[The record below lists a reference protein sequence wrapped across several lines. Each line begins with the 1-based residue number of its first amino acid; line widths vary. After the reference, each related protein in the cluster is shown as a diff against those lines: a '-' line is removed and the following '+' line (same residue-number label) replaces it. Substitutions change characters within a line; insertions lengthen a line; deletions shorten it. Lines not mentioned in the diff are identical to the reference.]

1 MTTTRTS
8 ITGAYTALRK
18 DVATATTGAIALSA
32 TAIKATEF
40 KHVSLKLSAAP
51 TTSENLTITI
61 NANAGAAYDILLYS
75 VDLSSGST
83 TTMVWYPDEPL
94 FLETGDSID
103 VAYTNTDTR
112 TYGVQITMLELV

>member
-18 DVATATTGAIALSA
+18 DVATAATGAIALSA
-32 TAIKATEF
+32 TAVKATEL
-40 KHVSLKLSAAP
+40 KSVSLNLNTAP
-51 TTSENLTITI
+51 TTSENFTITL